1 MATFASV
8 SPQQTITTNDKF
20 IPEIWSDEIIAVYEQ
35 NLVLAPKVRNMSMKG
50 KKGDTIHV
58 PKPARGDAS
67 VKAAETAVTLI
78 ADTATEL
85 VISIDQHYEYSRMIE
100 DFADVQSLASSRRF
114 YTDDAGYAMA
124 KQVDTALF
132 GLGTGLGDGG
142 AVSDAAV
149 PANWVHSNTLRSLVA
164 GSEAWAE
171 DTTVAAN
178 TFSDE
183 CFRAALQLL
192 DDADVPMAKRCL
204 IICPSAVNA
213 IRGIT
218 RYNSVDFVNNKGTVN
233 GQIGNIYGVPVF
245 VSTNVPVIE
254 TAAQNGGS
262 SAVSRGNLLIQE
274 DAYVLAEQVGVRSQT
289 QYKQEFLST
298 LFTSD
303 RIYGKEVYRPEN
315 AVTIVTAD

>member
-1 MATFASV
+1 MATFAPV

-35 NLVLAPKVRNMSMKG
+35 NLVLAPKVRSMSMKG

-132 GLGTGLGDGG
+132 ALGTGLGNGAGG
-142 AVSDAAV
+142 AAGT
-149 PANWVHSNTLRSLVA
+149 PASWEHSNTLRSLAA

-171 DTTVAAN
+171 DTTVAADV
-178 TFSDE
+178 FSDE
-183 CFRAALQLL
+183 AFRAALQLL

-213 IRGIT
+213 IRGIS

-245 VSTNVPVIE
+245 VSTNVPVVD
-254 TAAQNGGS
+254 TTGPANA
-262 SAVSRGNLLIQE
+262 RGNLLIQE

-315 AVTIVTAD
+315 AVTIVTGE

>member
-1 MATFASV
+1 MATFQPV
-8 SPQQTITTNDKF
+8 SPQQTITTNANF

-35 NLVLAPKVRNMSMKG
+35 NLVLAPKVRKMSMKG

-78 ADTATEL
+78 ADTASEL

-142 AVSDAAV
+142 AVSDPSV
-149 PANWVHSNTLRSLVA
+149 PANWVHSNTLRSTGS
-164 GSEAWAE
+164 GSELFAAG
-171 DTTVAAN
+171 DTADTD

-183 CFRAALQLL
+183 AFRAALQLL

-245 VSTNVPVIE
+245 VSTNVPVVDATGPA
-254 TAAQNGGS
+254 TA
-262 SAVSRGNLLIQE
+262 RGNLLIQE

-315 AVTIVTAD
+315 AVTIVTGE

>member
-8 SPQQTITTNDKF
+8 SPQQTNLTNEHF

-35 NLVLAPKVRNMSMKG
+35 NLVLAPKVRSMSMKG

-67 VKAAETAVTLI
+67 VKAVETAVTLI

-132 GLGTGLGDGG
+132 ELGTGLGNGAGG
-142 AVSDAAV
+142 AAGT
-149 PANWVHSNTLRSLVA
+149 PASWEHSNTLRSLAA

-171 DTTVAAN
+171 DTTVAAD

-183 CFRAALQLL
+183 AFRAALQLL

-254 TAAQNGGS
+254 TAAQNSGS

-315 AVTIVTAD
+315 AVTIVTAE